1 MMILVKIILTLV
13 IKLMI
18 MIMLITKDA
27 DDKHNIL

>member
-1 MMILVKIILTLV
+1 MMILVKIMLTLV

-27 DDKHNIL
+27 DDKHSI